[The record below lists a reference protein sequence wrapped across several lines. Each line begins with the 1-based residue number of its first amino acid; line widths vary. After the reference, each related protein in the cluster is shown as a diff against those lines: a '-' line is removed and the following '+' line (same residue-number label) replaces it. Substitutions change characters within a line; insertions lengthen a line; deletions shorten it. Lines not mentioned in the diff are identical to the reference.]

1 MYVHTYVCTW
11 AHTKYTYT
19 YTHIYIPSFT
29 KPVSHYSNNTRPS
42 SRLKVQVI
50 IQLHSYTVPH

>member
-1 MYVHTYVCTW
+1 MYTRMYILGTYKIYIYVHTYV
-11 AHTKYTYT
+11 
-19 YTHIYIPSFT
+19 PSFT

-50 IQLHSYTVPH
+50 IQLRT